1 MFFGKKR
8 NIEEKK
14 LEKAIAE
21 LGDGSAEAFHILYHK
36 YKNDVY
42 RFCYSLLG
50 DKDLAD
56 DAFQETFVKI
66 YEKREFFSGGSFKAW
81 LLTIARNTCYNYLR
95 MLKNRVDFDESYLGA
110 KRDKHRDSGLRD
122 NIRQAVNDLP
132 VQYREVIILREY
144 EDYSYSEIA
153 EILEIDLTL
162 VKVRIH
168 RARLLLRDKLE
179 SLVKEIYE
187 SR

>member
-1 MFFGKKR
+1 
-8 NIEEKK
+8 
-14 LEKAIAE
+14 L
-21 LGDGSAEAFHILYHK
+21 LYHK

-50 DKDLAD
+50 DRDLAD

-66 YEKREFFSGGSFKAW
+66 YEKRELFTGGNFKAW
-81 LLTIARNTCYNYLR
+81 MLTIARNTCYNYLR
-95 MLKNRVDFDESYLGA
+95 LQKNRVDFDESYLGA
-110 KRDKHRDSGLRD
+110 KRDTYMDSGLQS
-122 NIRQAVNDLP
+122 NIRQAVNELP
-132 VQYREVIILREY
+132 VQYREIIILREY
-144 EDYSYSEIA
+144 EDYSYNEIA
-153 EILEIDLTL
+153 EILEINLTL

-168 RARLLLRDKLE
+168 RARVLLKEKLE